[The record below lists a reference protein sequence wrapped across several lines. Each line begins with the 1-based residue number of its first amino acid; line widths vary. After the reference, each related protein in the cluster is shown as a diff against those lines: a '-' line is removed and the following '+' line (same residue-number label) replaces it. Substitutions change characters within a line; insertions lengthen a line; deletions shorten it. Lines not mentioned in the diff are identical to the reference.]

1 MANKKRRKN
10 LEQHST
16 LGIISTICGVIGIF
30 MAGFLLGLIG
40 LILGILA
47 WKKNEVKVLY
57 IIGITTSVIAFLSS
71 ILFWGTVGFG
81 ILSLF
86 ALN

>member
-1 MANKKRRKN
+1 MAKKKRQKKT
-10 LEQHST
+10 QQQST

-57 IIGITTSVIAFLSS
+57 VIGITTSVIAFITS
-71 ILFWGTVGFG
+71 IIFWGSVGIGF
-81 ILSLF
+81 LSLF

>member
-1 MANKKRRKN
+1 MAKKKIQKN
-10 LEQHST
+10 SQKEST

-47 WKKNEVKVLY
+47 WKKKEVKVLY
-57 IIGITTSVIAFLSS
+57 IIGITTSVIAFISS
-71 ILFWGTVGFG
+71 VLFWGSVGFG

-86 ALN
+86 AIN

>member
-1 MANKKRRKN
+1 MASKKRKKN
-10 LEQHST
+10 LEQQST

-57 IIGITTSVIAFLSS
+57 IIGVTTSVIAFLSS

-86 ALN
+86 SLS

>member
-1 MANKKRRKN
+1 MAKKKIQKN
-10 LEQHST
+10 SQKEST

-40 LILGILA
+40 LILGIFD

-57 IIGITTSVIAFLSS
+57 IIGITTSVIAFISS
-71 ILFWGTVGFG
+71 VLFWGSVGFG

-86 ALN
+86 AIN